1 MTTRQQKFRSRATSI
16 GLFVALAVLALV
28 LRHPLVIWF
37 TGQSTGGSEG
47 KPIAVTAGP
56 FSIKAALD
64 PDPPNE
70 KGNALVLEIKDSSGK
85 PVEDATVSVGYDMAA
100 MGAMPEM
107 KGGATLSHKS
117 GGHYR
122 AEFDLPMASNW
133 TLQTRIQAPQG
144 DASQAFTITVGSPGL
159 SAGNGSNARTF
170 GANQVVA
177 NVGSGT
183 SGEIDHYTCSMHPS
197 MREQAPGSCPICGMD
212 LIPVTKEQQ
221 DQGVVTIDE
230 ARRQLIGVRTAPVVE
245 APMRSV
251 FRAVGQVAYDEAALA
266 DVNIKVHGWITKL
279 FVNRTGERVGRGQTL
294 FTLYS
299 PELYNAEQDFLLATA
314 SSPQAGAGS
323 AAPEGGTRLGV
334 LAKAARLRLRLLG
347 MSDAQI
353 DEILK
358 KGAPDE
364 SVSFPSPA
372 SGFVIEKDVVEGA
385 SVDAGMRLYRIAALD
400 KVWVE
405 ADVYEGDLSRVRVG
419 QHAEVTLDYLQGR
432 SYDAR
437 VAYIYPYL
445 DPKVRTG
452 RVRIELANK
461 DLDLRPGMYANVEL
475 AADLGSRLQVP
486 AAAVVYTGPRR
497 LVFVDLGQGRFK
509 PEEVRVGIES
519 NGAYEVLAGLRAG
532 DVVATSGVFLIAA
545 EARINTAARYWESAE
560 GGSR

>member
-70 KGNALVLEIKDSSGK
+70 KGNALVLEIKDSIGK

-183 SGEIDHYTCSMHPS
+183 PGEIDHYTCSMHPS

-419 QHAEVTLDYLQGR
+419 QHAEVTLDYATGTSLLWYTAASGGTGSTSAPTPSIATAGNTTYYVSQTVTTNGVACEG
-432 SYDAR
+432 AR
-437 VAYIYPYL
+437 AAIVVTVNTATATLGVAP
-445 DPKVRTG
+445 
-452 RVRIELANK
+452 
-461 DLDLRPGMYANVEL
+461 
-475 AADLGSRLQVP
+475 
-486 AAAVVYTGPRR
+486 VVYCLGATTSPLSATG
-497 LVFVDLGQGRFK
+497 
-509 PEEVRVGIES
+509 
-519 NGAYEVLAGLRAG
+519 
-532 DVVATSGVFLIAA
+532 TSLLWY
-545 EARINTAARYWESAE
+545 TAATGVTGTATAPTPSTATA
-560 GGSR
+560 GNTT